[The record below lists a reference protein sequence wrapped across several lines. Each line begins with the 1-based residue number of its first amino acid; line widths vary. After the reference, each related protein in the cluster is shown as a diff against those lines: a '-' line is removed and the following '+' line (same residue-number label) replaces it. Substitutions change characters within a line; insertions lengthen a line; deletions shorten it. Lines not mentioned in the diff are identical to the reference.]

1 MTAIETEL
9 VYSGCDGSVNDRTIY
24 WHDYE
29 TFGADARRD
38 RPAQFAGLRT
48 NEDLEIVGEPHVVYC
63 KPGDDFLPHPEACLI
78 TGITPQL
85 ALEKGICEAEFIAS
99 IHSELARPGTCG
111 AGYNSIRFDDE
122 ITRHCLYRNFYDAYA
137 REWQNGNSRWDIID
151 MVRLTRAL
159 RPDGIDWPIG
169 ENGEPSFKLENICQ
183 ANQLEH
189 ASAHDALSD
198 VRATIELARLI
209 KKRQPK
215 LYAYIFNQRFKKQ
228 VLQLIIPGGFNP
240 VLHVSGRFPAK
251 TGCIAVVVPL
261 AWHPT
266 NKNQIIVYDLS
277 KDPEPLSQLHEN
289 DIKKILFT
297 ASENLPEGVVR
308 IGLKGIQ
315 VNKCPVVV
323 PLTTMRPQD
332 ADRLQ
337 IDLALCM
344 RHLDLIKT
352 IADLN
357 SKLAVVFG
365 AHPDKTHDDPDLM
378 LYSGGFFNDH
388 DKRQMV
394 KIRQAKPTEL
404 GHLHLEF
411 HDRRMT
417 EMFFRYKARNYP
429 QTLNQNEARNWERYR
444 CARLLDSNATIQLKA
459 YREIVSSIRKTAKL
473 DIRQSNI
480 LDQLELWA
488 DKVTTSCGNF
498 ATC

>member
-1 MTAIETEL
+1 
-9 VYSGCDGSVNDRTIY
+9 VNDRTIY

-48 NEDLEIVGEPHVVYC
+48 NEDLQVVGEPQVVYC
-63 KPGDDFLPHPEACLI
+63 KPADDFLPHPEACLI

-85 ALEKGICEAEFIAS
+85 AFKKGICEAQFIAS
-99 IHSELARPGTCG
+99 VHGELAHPGTCG

-122 ITRHCLYRNFYDAYA
+122 ITRHCLYRNFYDVYA

-159 RPDGIDWPIG
+159 RPDGIDWPSDK
-169 ENGEPSFKLENICQ
+169 NGVPSFKLENICQ

-189 ASAHDALSD
+189 TSAHDALSD

-209 KKRQPK
+209 KIRQPK
-215 LYAYIFNQRFKKQ
+215 LYAYIYKQRYKKR
-228 VLQLIIPGGFNP
+228 VSQLITPGSYNP

-251 TGCIAVVVPL
+251 TGCCAVVVPL
-261 AWHPT
+261 AWHPI
-266 NKNQIIVYDLS
+266 NQNQIIVYDLS
-277 KDPEPLSQLHEN
+277 KDPEPLIQLSE
-289 DIKKILFT
+289 DEIKERLFT
-297 ASENLPEGVVR
+297 PAQNLPDGVVR
-308 IGLKGIQ
+308 IALKGIQ

-323 PLTTMRPQD
+323 PLTTMRSQD

-344 RHLDLIKT
+344 RHLDLIKSNSNLT
-352 IADLN
+352 SKIAG
-357 SKLAVVFG
+357 VFG
-365 AHPDKTHDDPDLM
+365 AHPDNAQDDPDLM

-388 DKRQMV
+388 DKRQML

-404 GHLHLEF
+404 GQLRLEF
-411 HDRRMT
+411 QDRRMT

-429 QTLNQNEARNWERYR
+429 HALNQKEAKDWERYR
-444 CARLLDSNATIQLKA
+444 SARLRDSNATIQIED
-459 YREIVSSIRKTAKL
+459 YRGIINTIREKTIL
-473 DIRQSNI
+473 DARQCNI
-480 LDQLELWA
+480 LDQLESWA
-488 DKVTTSCGNF
+488 DKVAPSCGGL
-498 ATC
+498 AAS